1 MIDANRIQQDVL
13 DLPVQGI
20 NLVPGTLG
28 EQFSD
33 QPTLLV
39 FLRHFG

>member
-1 MIDANRIQQDVL
+1 MQPIDPKMLAA
-13 DLPVQGI
+13 PVTGV
-20 NLVPGTLG
+20 NLRPGTLADQISA
-28 EQFSD
+28 E

>member
-1 MIDANRIQQDVL
+1 MNELPAQLWNR
-13 DLPVQGI
+13 PVAGP
-20 NLVPGTLG
+20 NLRPGTLADQVG
-28 EQFSD
+28 T

>member
-1 MIDANRIQQDVL
+1 MNDITRIPKDVL
-13 DLPVQGI
+13 DLPVEGV
-20 NLVPGTLG
+20 NLVPGSFG
-28 EQFSD
+28 EQFGD